1 LSPAT
6 PLLHYDFFTE
16 WLASAIPAEG
26 APIMTLIDLTIPK
39 WRKLYEAA
47 VLETDPKLVKPKAL
61 LAEEAVKW
69 RLNELNGDANTHEE
83 KAALTR
89 TLQGLKCLKET
100 EWVE

>member
-1 LSPAT
+1 MS
-6 PLLHYDFFTE
+6 
-16 WLASAIPAEG
+16 
-26 APIMTLIDLTIPK
+26 LIDLTIPK

-47 VLETDPKLVKPKAL
+47 VLETNPKLVKPKAL

-69 RLNELNGDANTHEE
+69 RLNELNGDTGTHEE

-100 EWVE
+100 DWAE